1 MTNTDWP
8 PREIANVAKTS
19 GRPLEV
25 VCAQAFLAA
34 GWTARLGSYFSDG
47 LDGTRELDVLA
58 EREELLPA
66 PLAIPV
72 RIRALVSC
80 RGFPPE
86 RSPLTYSVSKSCVP
100 SFSVRLLS
108 SHRVYRSPN
117 APVNYGRLEHLEKPA
132 ALHLLE
138 AAGLREA
145 RPIVAF
151 DMIERA
157 EIVKTKGRSEPEVT
171 VEY

>member
-80 RGFPPE
+80 RGFLP
-86 RSPLTYSVSKSCVP
+86 SVP
-100 SFSVRLLS
+100 
-108 SHRVYRSPN
+108 H
-117 APVNYGRLEHLEKPA
+117 
-132 ALHLLE
+132 
-138 AAGLREA
+138 
-145 RPIVAF
+145 
-151 DMIERA
+151 
-157 EIVKTKGRSEPEVT
+157 
-171 VEY
+171 